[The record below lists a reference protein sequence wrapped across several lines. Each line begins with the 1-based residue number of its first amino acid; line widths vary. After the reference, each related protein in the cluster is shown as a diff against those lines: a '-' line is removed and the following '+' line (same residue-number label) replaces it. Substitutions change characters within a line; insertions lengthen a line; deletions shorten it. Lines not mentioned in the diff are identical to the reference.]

1 MWKKIKKEFK
11 GFWKNIKTAA
21 FIGLA
26 LDIILGFFDR
36 KNYFPFFTL
45 FIPFLYISAIIFWGI
60 ILWGI
65 FPLIVKFINLIPN
78 WLINITPKWLRRLL
92 NSSTFW
98 VWVWSIGSL
107 LLMFLLLKK

>member
-26 LDIILGFFDR
+26 VDVIFGFFDR
-36 KNYFPFFTL
+36 TDYFPFFTL
-45 FIPFLYISAIIFWGI
+45 FFPFMYISAIIVWGI
-60 ILWGI
+60 IILEGI
-65 FPLIVKFINLIPN
+65 LPLISKFLDLIPN

-98 VWVWSIGSL
+98 LWAWSIGSL
-107 LLMFLLLKK
+107 LLLFLLS